1 MLERHFW
8 AEHVRPFRL
17 YFYDMTNSNEP
28 QIAQL
33 NKRARE
39 VLRQIVE
46 TYMDSGEPVGSRTI
60 SRLDGI
66 GLSPATI
73 RNVMSDLED
82 TGMLFAPHTS
92 AGRLPTEAG
101 LRLFVDGLLEIGGLT
116 EDDRQN
122 IEAQCAAA
130 GISPAQVLEQAT
142 DALAG
147 LSHHAGLVAV
157 PKQENSFKHI
167 EFVSLSPDRALAVL
181 VYEDGMVENR
191 LLEVPLGVTAG
202 ALSEATNY
210 LNARLV
216 GRTLADARSSVLEEL
231 AAQRAQL
238 DALTSDLVARGL
250 ADWSG
255 DGGDVSTGSLIIRGH
270 AKLLDDVAAL
280 DDLERVRRL
289 FELLDSQETL
299 VKLVDLAQDA
309 EGVQIFIGSENQL
322 FNHAGCSMI
331 IAPYRNSDERVIGA
345 VGVIGPTRMNY
356 GRIIP
361 MVDYTA
367 QVVGRLIG

>member
-1 MLERHFW
+1 MIES
-8 AEHVRPFRL
+8 AAKIA
-17 YFYDMTNSNEP
+17 EP

-33 NKRARE
+33 NKRARD

-60 SRLDGI
+60 SRLEGI

-82 TGMLFAPHTS
+82 TGLLFAPHTS

-116 EDDRQN
+116 EEERQN
-122 IEAQCAAA
+122 IDAQCAAA
-130 GISPAQVLEQAT
+130 GINPAQVLEQAT
-142 DALAG
+142 DALSG
-147 LSHHAGLVAV
+147 LSRHAGLVAA
-157 PKQENSFKHI
+157 PKRESPLKQI
-167 EFVSLSPDRALAVL
+167 EFVNLSPDRALTVL
-181 VYEDGMVENR
+181 VYEDGTVENR
-191 LLEVPLGVTAG
+191 LLDLPLGVTAA
-202 ALSEATNY
+202 ALTEATNY
-210 LNARLV
+210 LNDRLA
-216 GRTLADARSSVLEEL
+216 GRTLAEAKRNILEEL
-231 AAQRAQL
+231 SAQRAQL
-238 DALTSDLVARGL
+238 DTITSDLIARGL

-255 DGGDVSTGSLIIRGH
+255 DGQGGATGSLIIRGH

-309 EGVQIFIGSENQL
+309 EGVQIFIGSENEL

>member
-1 MLERHFW
+1 
-8 AEHVRPFRL
+8 
-17 YFYDMTNSNEP
+17 MTDAAEP

-33 NKRARE
+33 NKRARD

-60 SRLDGI
+60 SRLDGV

-73 RNVMSDLED
+73 RNVMADLED
-82 TGMLFAPHTS
+82 TGLLFSPHTS

-101 LRLFVDGLLEIGGLT
+101 LRLFVDGLLEIGNLT
-116 EDDRQN
+116 EEERQQ

-130 GISPAQVLEQAT
+130 GITPNKILEQAT
-142 DALAG
+142 DALSG

-157 PKQENSFKHI
+157 PKQENPLKHV
-167 EFVSLSPDRALAVL
+167 EFVTLSPDRALAVL
-181 VYEDGMVENR
+181 VYQDGAVENR
-191 LLEVPLGVTAG
+191 LLDVPMGVTAG
-202 ALSEATNY
+202 ALQEAGNY

-216 GRTLADARSSVLEEL
+216 GRTLTEARRTIETEL
-231 AAQRAQL
+231 KAQRAQL
-238 DALTSDLVARGL
+238 DALTGDLVARGL
-250 ADWSG
+250 AEWSG
-255 DGGDVSTGSLIIRGH
+255 DGGDSEFGSLIIRGH
-270 AKLLDDVAAL
+270 AKLLEDVAAL

-299 VKLVDLAQDA
+299 AKLVELAQDA
-309 EGVQIFIGSENQL
+309 DGVQIFIGSENEL
-322 FNHAGCSMI
+322 FGHAGCSMI
-331 IAPYRNSDERVIGA
+331 IAPYRNTEERVIGA

-367 QVVGRLIG
+367 QVVGRLLG

>member
-1 MLERHFW
+1 
-8 AEHVRPFRL
+8 
-17 YFYDMTNSNEP
+17 MTDSGQL

-33 NKRARE
+33 NRRARD

-46 TYMDSGEPVGSRTI
+46 SYMDSGEPIGSRTI
-60 SRLDGI
+60 SRLEGI

-73 RNVMSDLED
+73 RNVMADLED
-82 TGMLFAPHTS
+82 TGLLFSPHTS

-116 EDDRQN
+116 EDERKN
-122 IEAQCAAA
+122 IDAQCAAA
-130 GISPAQVLEQAT
+130 GITPTQVLEQAT

-157 PKQENSFKHI
+157 PKQETPLKQI

-181 VYEDGMVENR
+181 VFQDGTVENR
-191 LLEVPLGVTAG
+191 LLDVPLGVTTS
-202 ALSEATNY
+202 ALTEASNY
-210 LNARLV
+210 LNSRLV
-216 GRTLADARSSVLEEL
+216 GRTLVEARTNVMDEL

-238 DALTSDLVARGL
+238 DAITSDLVERGL

-255 DGGDVSTGSLIIRGH
+255 DGKESGVGSLIIRGH

-289 FELLDSQETL
+289 FEVLDSQETL

-309 EGVQIFIGSENQL
+309 EGVQIFIGSENEL

-331 IAPYRNSDERVIGA
+331 IAPYRNSEERVIGA

>member
-1 MLERHFW
+1 MTES
-8 AEHVRPFRL
+8 AEL
-17 YFYDMTNSNEP
+17 

-33 NKRARE
+33 NKRARD

-60 SRLDGI
+60 SRLDGV
-66 GLSPATI
+66 GLSSATI
-73 RNVMSDLED
+73 RNVMADLED
-82 TGMLFAPHTS
+82 TGLLFAPHTS

-101 LRLFVDGLLEIGGLT
+101 LRMFVDGLLEIGNLT
-116 EDDRQN
+116 EEERQQ

-130 GISPAQVLEQAT
+130 GISPNKILEQAT
-142 DALAG
+142 DALSG
-147 LSHHAGLVAV
+147 LSHHAGLIAV
-157 PKQENSFKHI
+157 PKQENALKHI

-181 VYEDGMVENR
+181 VYQDGTVENR
-191 LLEVPLGVTAG
+191 LVDVPLGVTAG
-202 ALSEATNY
+202 ALQEAGNY

-216 GRTLADARSSVLEEL
+216 GRTLSEARLNIEKEL
-231 AAQRAQL
+231 SAQRAQL
-238 DALTSDLVARGL
+238 DTITSDLVARGL
-250 ADWSG
+250 AEWSG
-255 DGGDVSTGSLIIRGH
+255 DGHEGGIGSLIIRGH
-270 AKLLDDVAAL
+270 AKLLEDVAAL

-289 FELLDSQETL
+289 FELLDSRETL

-309 EGVQIFIGSENQL
+309 EGVQIFIGSENEL
-322 FNHAGCSMI
+322 FSHAGCSMI
-331 IAPYRNSDERVIGA
+331 IAPYRNSEEQVIGA

-367 QVVGRLIG
+367 QVVGRLLG